1 MARHLCRRC
10 TRPTNPDI
18 VAKLRDIYDETAM
31 PLLDPRGVGD
41 FRLGAIRTGRGSLL
55 RGGQTGE
62 IAGDGQALGRAQ

>member
-41 FRLGAIRTGRGSLL
+41 FRLGAIRAGSGSLGRG
-55 RGGQTGE
+55 RQTGE
-62 IAGDGQALGRAQ
+62 IADDGLPLGRS